1 MELSTS
7 IPTARAMPP
16 SDMMFSEM
24 SLVYISRKVPMT
36 ETGIAM
42 PTMVVERE
50 SRRKPYN
57 TMIAKMPPTSAA
69 FFTLSTAEEM
79 KRDWS

>member
-1 MELSTS
+1 M
-7 IPTARAMPP
+7 PTASAMPP

-24 SLVYISRKVPMT
+24 LFVYISRNVPMT
-36 ETGIAM
+36 EIGIAT
-42 PTMVVERE
+42 PTIVVARA
-50 SRRKPYN
+50 SRRKPYR
-57 TMIAKMPPTSAA
+57 TMIAKRPPTTAA